1 LPITTK
7 TKATITNM
15 KFYQQINKYMEEA
28 DIERLAEQDSRE
40 EYEDELDKKEAYK
53 QYLYNKDEPDKNAE
67 QLSLKIEDLMDDL
80 SIADPDAFERLVIFA
95 NDLLKFRRGVS
106 L

>member
-1 LPITTK
+1 
-7 TKATITNM
+7 M

-28 DIERLAEQDSRE
+28 DIERLAKQDSRE
-40 EYEDELDKKEAYK
+40 EYEGVDREEV
-53 QYLYNKDEPDKNAE
+53 QSEGPGENAK

-80 SIADPDAFERLVIFA
+80 SIADPDAFEKLVIFA
-95 NDLLKFRRGVS
+95 NDLLKYRRGVS

>member
-1 LPITTK
+1 
-7 TKATITNM
+7 M

-28 DIERLAEQDSRE
+28 DIERLAKQDSRE
-40 EYEDELDKKEAYK
+40 EYEEMDREEV
-53 QYLYNKDEPDKNAE
+53 QSEEPGENAK

>member
-1 LPITTK
+1 
-7 TKATITNM
+7 M

-28 DIERLAEQDSRE
+28 DVERLAKQDSRE
-40 EYEDELDKKEAYK
+40 EYEEMDREDVQSE
-53 QYLYNKDEPDKNAE
+53 EPGENAK

-95 NDLLKFRRGVS
+95 NDLLKYRKGVY

>member
-1 LPITTK
+1 
-7 TKATITNM
+7 
-15 KFYQQINKYMEEA
+15 MEEA
-28 DIERLAEQDSRE
+28 DIEKLAKQDSRE
-40 EYEDELDKKEAYK
+40 EYEGTDKEEV
-53 QYLYNKDEPDKNAE
+53 QSEGPGENAK

>member
-1 LPITTK
+1 
-7 TKATITNM
+7 
-15 KFYQQINKYMEEA
+15 MEEA
-28 DIERLAEQDSRE
+28 DIERLAKQDSRE
-40 EYEDELDKKEAYK
+40 EYEGVDREEV
-53 QYLYNKDEPDKNAE
+53 QSEGPGENAK

-95 NDLLKFRRGVS
+95 NDLLKYRRGVS

>member
-1 LPITTK
+1 
-7 TKATITNM
+7 M

-28 DIERLAEQDSRE
+28 DIERLAKQDPRE
-40 EYEDELDKKEAYK
+40 EYEEMDREEV
-53 QYLYNKDEPDKNAE
+53 QSEGPGENAK

-80 SIADPDAFERLVIFA
+80 SIADPDAFEKLVIFA

>member
-1 LPITTK
+1 
-7 TKATITNM
+7 M

-28 DIERLAEQDSRE
+28 DIERLAKQDSRE
-40 EYEDELDKKEAYK
+40 EYEGMDREEV
-53 QYLYNKDEPDKNAE
+53 QSEEPGENAK

-80 SIADPDAFERLVIFA
+80 SIADPNAFERLVIFA

>member
-1 LPITTK
+1 
-7 TKATITNM
+7 M

-28 DIERLAEQDSRE
+28 DVERLAKQDSRE
-40 EYEDELDKKEAYK
+40 EYEVMDREEVQDE
-53 QYLYNKDEPDKNAE
+53 EPGENAK

-80 SIADPDAFERLVIFA
+80 SIADPDAFEKLVIFA

>member
-1 LPITTK
+1 
-7 TKATITNM
+7 
-15 KFYQQINKYMEEA
+15 MEEA
-28 DIERLAEQDSRE
+28 DIERLAKQDSRE
-40 EYEDELDKKEAYK
+40 EYEEMDREDVQSE
-53 QYLYNKDEPDKNAE
+53 EPGENAK

>member
-1 LPITTK
+1 
-7 TKATITNM
+7 M

-28 DIERLAEQDSRE
+28 DIERLAKQDSRE
-40 EYEDELDKKEAYK
+40 EYEGVDREEV
-53 QYLYNKDEPDKNAE
+53 QSEGPGENAK

-95 NDLLKFRRGVS
+95 NDLLKYRRGVS

>member
-1 LPITTK
+1 
-7 TKATITNM
+7 
-15 KFYQQINKYMEEA
+15 MEEA
-28 DIERLAEQDSRE
+28 DIERLAKQDSRE
-40 EYEDELDKKEAYK
+40 GYEEMDREDVLSKGPGE
-53 QYLYNKDEPDKNAE
+53 NAK

>member
-1 LPITTK
+1 
-7 TKATITNM
+7 
-15 KFYQQINKYMEEA
+15 MEEA
-28 DIERLAEQDSRE
+28 DIERLAKQDSRE
-40 EYEDELDKKEAYK
+40 EYEEMDREEV
-53 QYLYNKDEPDKNAE
+53 QSEGPGENAK

>member
-1 LPITTK
+1 
-7 TKATITNM
+7 M

-28 DIERLAEQDSRE
+28 DVERLAKQDSRE
-40 EYEDELDKKEAYK
+40 EYEEMDREDVQSE
-53 QYLYNKDEPDKNAE
+53 EPGENAK

-80 SIADPDAFERLVIFA
+80 SIADPDAFEKLVIFA

>member
-1 LPITTK
+1 MKMTLPITTR

-28 DIERLAEQDSRE
+28 DIERLAKQDSRE
-40 EYEDELDKKEAYK
+40 EYEEMDREEV
-53 QYLYNKDEPDKNAE
+53 QSEGPGENAK

>member
-1 LPITTK
+1 
-7 TKATITNM
+7 M

-28 DIERLAEQDSRE
+28 DIERLAKQDSRE
-40 EYEDELDKKEAYK
+40 EYKEMDREDVQSE
-53 QYLYNKDEPDKNAE
+53 EPGENAK

-80 SIADPDAFERLVIFA
+80 SIADPDVFEKLVIFA

>member
-1 LPITTK
+1 M
-7 TKATITNM
+7 ITNM

-28 DIERLAEQDSRE
+28 DIERLAKQDSRE
-40 EYEDELDKKEAYK
+40 EYDDELDKKEAYK
-53 QYLYNKDEPDKNAE
+53 QSLLRQDEEPGENAK

>member
-1 LPITTK
+1 
-7 TKATITNM
+7 M

-28 DIERLAEQDSRE
+28 DIEKLAKQDSRE

-53 QYLYNKDEPDKNAE
+53 AYLMGSDEPGENAK

>member
-1 LPITTK
+1 
-7 TKATITNM
+7 M
-15 KFYQQINKYMEEA
+15 KFSDLAHKILNEVDVDQVNDHLDKYWNP
-28 DIERLAEQDSRE
+28 SE
-40 EYEDELDKKEAYK
+40 EYEGKMDRE
-53 QYLYNKDEPDKNAE
+53 QVQNDEPGENAK

-80 SIADPDAFERLVIFA
+80 SIADPNAFEKLVIFA

>member
-1 LPITTK
+1 
-7 TKATITNM
+7 
-15 KFYQQINKYMEEA
+15 MEEA
-28 DIERLAEQDSRE
+28 DVERLAKQDSRE
-40 EYEDELDKKEAYK
+40 EYEEMDREDVQSE
-53 QYLYNKDEPDKNAE
+53 EPGENAK

-95 NDLLKFRRGVS
+95 NDLLKYRKGVY

>member
-1 LPITTK
+1 
-7 TKATITNM
+7 M

-28 DIERLAEQDSRE
+28 DIERLAKQDSRE
-40 EYEDELDKKEAYK
+40 EYEEMDREDVQSE
-53 QYLYNKDEPDKNAE
+53 EPGENAK

>member
-1 LPITTK
+1 
-7 TKATITNM
+7 M

-28 DIERLAEQDSRE
+28 DIERLAKQDSRE
-40 EYEDELDKKEAYK
+40 EYEEMDREDVQSEGPG
-53 QYLYNKDEPDKNAE
+53 ENAK

>member
-1 LPITTK
+1 
-7 TKATITNM
+7 M

-28 DIERLAEQDSRE
+28 DIERLAKQDSRE
-40 EYEDELDKKEAYK
+40 EYEEMDREEVQSEGPGENTK
-53 QYLYNKDEPDKNAE
+53 

>member
-1 LPITTK
+1 
-7 TKATITNM
+7 M

-28 DIERLAEQDSRE
+28 DIERLAKQDSRE
-40 EYEDELDKKEAYK
+40 EYEEMDREEV
-53 QYLYNKDEPDKNAE
+53 QSEGPGENAK

>member
-1 LPITTK
+1 
-7 TKATITNM
+7 M

-28 DIERLAEQDSRE
+28 DIERLAKQDSRE
-40 EYEDELDKKEAYK
+40 EYEGVDREEV
-53 QYLYNKDEPDKNAE
+53 QSEGPGENAK